1 MNLQGDMKIDFRQV
15 AYNGS
20 ALFHEACKSGSYEVV
35 QLFLERRRELK
46 IRLNIYGDFLIWSIK
61 SKPVLELL
69 LKDEKKTTNKFRPT
83 ALLEALEVLEDEVLN
98 NRHRRNYRK
107 ITKEN
112 MKVIDTLLQSPRI
125 NLAARSSHPGR
136 SGETALHLL
145 ARKCEPTG
153 FFNPSKYNF
162 LQRVE
167 VFLKEAKRRNIDVIN
182 MQGSCGWTF
191 VHQAFWVRNQWT
203 MKKRYNFYLSCNLNV

>member
-1 MNLQGDMKIDFRQV
+1 MNLQGDRKIDFRKV

-69 LKDEKKTTNKFRPT
+69 LKDEKKTTNIFRPT
-83 ALLEALEVLEDEVLN
+83 ALLEALGALEAIDC
-98 NRHRRNYRK
+98 RDK
-107 ITKEN
+107 CIKTTKEN
-112 MKVIDTLLQSPRI
+112 MKVIDALLQSPRT
-125 NLAARSSHPGR
+125 NLAAKSWYPTRD
-136 SGETALHLL
+136 GETALHLL

-153 FFNPSKYNF
+153 YFNPSKRNF
-162 LQRVE
+162 VQRDE

-182 MQGSCGWTF
+182 MQDSFGQTF
-191 VHQAFWVRNQWT
+191 VHVAFLGSWQW
-203 MKKRYNFYLSCNLNV
+203 YNEEKV